1 MCPLQSFWM
10 KVQPLTGSL
19 GNLTWNSICRS
30 SSTALAPSSGD
41 DAVVNHTTAT
51 LPSWTMDQFRL
62 AAMRAVSTFQL
73 ASSSWLLGSN
83 VILRMQDSAAAA
95 AATAAAAASSSAP
108 LRTKPLRTTTVAIC
122 EADQRAATQQQRRR
136 ATTSK
141 RLSAATTAAANSVLS
156 SNDIAATPLQQ
167 SQQILQAQDYIL
179 HQIPPPP
186 TPLVRR
192 LSKEWVSDYKHEARI
207 DKINYNNIFGGVSDA
222 SNNEIPILSP
232 PSPATTSTTRTP
244 SPSPTLSS
252 SSHDHHHLN
261 SCPSPSPTS
270 VVSMDTTTDGN
281 HKNFMMWPKYFTQTS
296 STSSVSTTS
305 TTTDELSLPPPS
317 SMDSNQRSP
326 SPILSSTAPT
336 TIPSSSSSSHHHQP
350 HSYLSSITTPSTHD
364 VICGRGGKAN
374 THPGNISFRTEAK
387 KLRDWYDSS
396 SKSEKFTISSY
407 LVDIVRERGGRFLMR
422 DKDSP
427 NVWHEAESGDV
438 RKKASQALREGR
450 AGGG

>member
-95 AATAAAAASSSAP
+95 AATAAAASSSSAP

-156 SNDIAATPLQQ
+156 SNDIAATTPLQQ

-232 PSPATTSTTRTP
+232 PSPATTTSTRTP
-244 SPSPTLSS
+244 SPSPTL

-281 HKNFMMWPKYFTQTS
+281 NKNMMLWPKYFTQTS

-305 TTTDELSLPPPS
+305 TTTDELSL
-317 SMDSNQRSP
+317 RSP

-336 TIPSSSSSSHHHQP
+336 TIPSSSSSSSHHQQ
-350 HSYLSSITTPSTHD
+350 HSSLSSITTPSTHD

>member
-10 KVQPLTGSL
+10 KVQPLTGNL
-19 GNLTWNSICRS
+19 CNLTWNSICRS

-51 LPSWTMDQFRL
+51 IPTWTMDQFRL

-95 AATAAAAASSSAP
+95 AAATATAASSSATP
-108 LRTKPLRTTTVAIC
+108 MRTKPLRTTVAIC

-141 RLSAATTAAANSVLS
+141 RLSDATTAANSVLS
-156 SNDIAATPLQQ
+156 SNDIAAATPLQQ

-281 HKNFMMWPKYFTQTS
+281 NKNMMLWPKYFTQTS

-305 TTTDELSLPPPS
+305 TTTDELSL
-317 SMDSNQRSP
+317 RSP
-326 SPILSSTAPT
+326 SPILSSTSPT
-336 TIPSSSSSSHHHQP
+336 TIPSSSSSLSHHQQE
-350 HSYLSSITTPSTHD
+350 SSLSSITTPSTHD

-450 AGGG
+450 AGGGGG